1 LSGGERKRVS
11 IACELL
17 GQPRALF
24 LDEPT
29 SGLDS
34 EQALRVMAVL
44 GGGGGGVGDGG
55 QSNGDAAAD
64 DHRQGTPAAPRRRQR
79 VTTVVSLH
87 QPSAQLLQH
96 CNELLLL
103 GAGGKLLY
111 QGAPTDLGPHL
122 EASLGS
128 AYDYGASLKVPLG
141 SAFEFALSAASLDHA
156 SEAALAESE
165 ERIRALQEAWT
176 KQVATLTT
184 SLLAAS
190 SPNASEAGETN
201 SARISSWQQRLRRW
215 QWLLWRSWRL
225 AGASP
230 GLLAMRVVANLF
242 TALAFGAIF
251 YRMPRTQ
258 VLTAHYYMISFDET
272 PQVVY
277 GIIYALKGASL
288 NVDTAE
294 PLFFIVAM
302 YRTCALLSKLS
313 VFRYCTP
320 FACRRESRGAKDLPW

>member
-1 LSGGERKRVS
+1 MNQAAKGKRGLSGGERKRVS

-17 GQPRALF
+17 GQPQALF

-44 GGGGGGVGDGG
+44 GGG
-55 QSNGDAAAD
+55 QSAGEIGANYRSTSAHSQHDTQNSAAAAAD
-64 DHRQGTPAAPRRRQR
+64 SHPPSHTRPR

-96 CNELLLL
+96 CSELLLL
-103 GAGGKLLY
+103 GAGGKLLF
-111 QGAPTDLGPHL
+111 QGSPPDLGPHL

-128 AYDYGASLKVPLG
+128 AYAFGASLKVPLG
-141 SAFEFALSAASLDHA
+141 SAFEFALSAASLNHA
-156 SEAALAESE
+156 NEAALVESQ
-165 ERIRALQEAWT
+165 ERIQVLQEAWT
-176 KQVATLTT
+176 KQARTALGSD
-184 SLLAAS
+184 SLVMAKAV
-190 SPNASEAGETN
+190 PGGGADIVRGVGG
-201 SARISSWQQRLRRW
+201 RQPHVKVRSWQQRLRKWR
-215 QWLLWRSWRL
+215 WLLWRSWRL

-258 VLTAHYYMISFDET
+258 VIHICMI
-272 PQVVY
+272 V
-277 GIIYALKGASL
+277 
-288 NVDTAE
+288 
-294 PLFFIVAM
+294 
-302 YRTCALLSKLS
+302 
-313 VFRYCTP
+313 
-320 FACRRESRGAKDLPW
+320 